1 VDKSVVANPFTQL
14 RLGQLLIKK
23 GLISSEDLDRAL
35 EQQKSTGQVLGRVL
49 VEMGLLEDIQLQ
61 AALSQHFGVPFL
73 PDGLYPDSPV
83 SGISMPVKYMKEYAF
98 VPLKLE
104 DRILSIA
111 VADPSN
117 RSIASE
123 LKSAFGFKDVKVF
136 LGMEDDISNA
146 LERFYGESSTT
157 IEEIVEGVP
166 TEEGEEVSTEEYDI
180 GHLRDLAQ
188 EAPVIRIVNLLI
200 SRAVERGASDIH
212 IEPFEGELKVR
223 YRIDGILHEVESP
236 PKRLQAAVI
245 SRIKIMSRLNIAERR
260 LPQDGR
266 IQLKVR
272 GRDIDLRVST
282 IPTMSGESVVMRILD
297 RATLILDLEEIG
309 FSPSTLRKFEALIR
323 RPYGIILVTGP
334 TGSGKTTTLYAALE
348 KINTPDK
355 KIITIEDPIEY
366 HMEGVNQIQV
376 KPSIGLSFANGLRSI
391 VRQDPDI
398 ILVGEIRDPET
409 AEIAI
414 QSALTGHL
422 VLSTIHTNDAAGGIT
437 RLLDMGMENYLLA
450 SSVLGILAQRLVRVI
465 CPNCKSEEVTSPE
478 VLQEL
483 GLPASEPFAAHTG
496 SGCQDC
502 GGAGYRGRVGIFEL
516 LNIDEDIRGLTLEKT
531 SSSVIK
537 QKAISKGMTT
547 LRADGLEKVRAGLTS
562 ISEVLRV
569 TQDEE
574 VSFTGA

>member
-1 VDKSVVANPFTQL
+1 
-14 RLGQLLIKK
+14 
-23 GLISSEDLDRAL
+23 
-35 EQQKSTGQVLGRVL
+35 
-49 VEMGLLEDIQLQ
+49 
-61 AALSQHFGVPFL
+61 
-73 PDGLYPDSPV
+73 
-83 SGISMPVKYMKEYAF
+83 
-98 VPLKLE
+98 
-104 DRILSIA
+104 
-111 VADPSN
+111 
-117 RSIASE
+117 
-123 LKSAFGFKDVKVF
+123 
-136 LGMEDDISNA
+136 
-146 LERFYGESSTT
+146 
-157 IEEIVEGVP
+157 
-166 TEEGEEVSTEEYDI
+166 
-180 GHLRDLAQ
+180 
-188 EAPVIRIVNLLI
+188 
-200 SRAVERGASDIH
+200 
-212 IEPFEGELKVR
+212 
-223 YRIDGILHEVESP
+223 
-236 PKRLQAAVI
+236 
-245 SRIKIMSRLNIAERR
+245 
-260 LPQDGR
+260 
-266 IQLKVR
+266 
-272 GRDIDLRVST
+272 
-282 IPTMSGESVVMRILD
+282 MSGESVVMRILD

-437 RLLDMGMENYLLA
+437 
-450 SSVLGILAQRLVRVI
+450 LAQRLVRVI

-516 LNIDEDIRGLTLEKT
+516 LDIDEDIRGLTLEKT